1 MIITR
6 ETDYALR
13 ILRALRDGQQKNIS
27 QICAVERVPTQF
39 AYKILKKLSSAGL
52 VQIIRGAGGG
62 YRLTADLGG
71 VSLLR
76 LMEVMGE
83 NWALN
88 ACISTDFDCMHNR
101 ETQPCGINVGLT
113 KMQDQL
119 NQLLGSCTLTNLLHT
134 VGR

>member
-13 ILRALRDGQQKNIS
+13 ILRALRDGQQRNIT

-62 YRLTADLGG
+62 YRLTADLST

-88 ACISTDFDCMHNR
+88 ACISDDFDCAHNSDA
-101 ETQPCGINVGLT
+101 QPCGINVGLS
-113 KMQDQL
+113 KMQLEL
-119 NQLLGSCTLTNLLHT
+119 NALLESCNLTNLLHPS
-134 VGR
+134 GS